1 MSQSDPSDD
10 GNQSEGHG
18 KENFQDRKLGQS
30 SVPERVGVPGEG
42 RKCREPA
49 EESGC
54 KEGENPSWGAFAGEI
69 TKEAADEKTAKKIAN
84 KNTGWE
90 TLDRSVLGKRLYPGG
105 ETVARE

>member
-1 MSQSDPSDD
+1 MSQPDPSDD

-30 SVPERVGVPGEG
+30 GGPERVGVPGEG

-54 KEGENPSWGAFAGEI
+54 
-69 TKEAADEKTAKKIAN
+69 
-84 KNTGWE
+84 
-90 TLDRSVLGKRLYPGG
+90 
-105 ETVARE
+105 